1 MHSLKRDRR
10 APGALGDMKD
20 ETGADDEYETSDVDL
35 QEARA
40 QNDLRLKSIF
50 EGIFEKYGR
59 DFTDVG
65 DEIDLQTGKITVNN
79 GHIDALD
86 AEGNGPGDW
95 LSDAEPL
102 GPTHVQ
108 AEGTSNEEG
117 APARLALDADAWGVE
132 DTVLEGDHDPHHLG
146 RRAASILSH
155 MRPDS
160 GRRLGET
167 TEADSDRGAAGD
179 GEDRATSEAE
189 DDRSSVDSL
198 LDTALSL
205 QVRKVGKTTKGEI
218 GTEKAIPLHDGS
230 HQSQAAHTERL
241 DETVDP
247 IWRVPEISAKFTTPT
262 LLSRSRPKPKPV
274 INNAVRS
281 QSPPGAGSLWALPGT
296 KRRNTDVVKKRKQK
310 ESPKKRTKHHSSP
323 VPVWDWSFADAP
335 DGSESDD
342 PLQEN
347 YEPSPT
353 PKGSVYIREKRKGP
367 FSAGGAQKTCSFCK
381 RIFSQQAYDSH
392 LKAVVANPAD
402 NEHDLVELKR
412 QLATVTGD
420 SATEPAPDVTGTVS
434 ASAEPVVSPTDTP
447 KEPNSE
453 AGQETNHESTPTR
466 SKRARTVLGPQEAR
480 LIIQMRHI
488 QGMKWR
494 EISDHFPQKKQT
506 NIQVWHHFHWK
517 QRKANPPRLSGPW
530 SKAELEKLEILKD
543 QPELTWPGIRA
554 EFPGRLLAE
563 IEFKLLQLW
572 AVDDVSQAPRS
583 ASPAD

>member
-1 MHSLKRDRR
+1 MGSPLKRKR
-10 APGALGDMKD
+10 LYLWS
-20 ETGADDEYETSDVDL
+20 GADDEYETSDIDL
-35 QEARA
+35 QEART

-79 GHIDALD
+79 GHIDALEV
-86 AEGNGPGDW
+86 EGNGYGDW
-95 LSDAEPL
+95 LSDARPQA
-102 GPTHVQ
+102 PRHVL
-108 AEGTSNEEG
+108 AERTDYEG
-117 APARLALDADAWGVE
+117 KPARLALDADAWGAE
-132 DTVLEGDHDPHHLG
+132 DTALEGDHDLQHPG
-146 RRAASILSH
+146 RRTVHLLSH
-155 MRPDS
+155 MRPGS
-160 GRRLGET
+160 RRGLGET
-167 TEADSDRGAAGD
+167 TETDSDQGAAGD

-198 LDTALSL
+198 LGTALSIPA
-205 QVRKVGKTTKGEI
+205 QKVGKTTKGET
-218 GTEKAIPLHDGS
+218 GTEKAIPPHDGS
-230 HQSQAAHTERL
+230 HQYQAAHTERL

-262 LLSRSRPKPKPV
+262 LPSRPRPNPKPV

-281 QSPPGAGSLWALPGT
+281 QSPPGASSVWALSGT
-296 KRRNTDVVKKRKQK
+296 RKRDTDVVKKIKQK
-310 ESPKKRTKHHSSP
+310 GSPKRRVKHHSSP
-323 VPVWDWSFADAP
+323 DAVWDWSFADAP

-342 PLQEN
+342 PLQED
-347 YEPSPT
+347 YVPSPT
-353 PKGSVYIREKRKGP
+353 PKDSVYIREKRKGP
-367 FSAGGAQKTCSFCK
+367 FSAGAAQKTCSFCK
-381 RIFSQQAYDSH
+381 RIFSRKAYDMH
-392 LKAVVANPAD
+392 LKDVLANPAD
-402 NEHDLVELKR
+402 NEHDSVELKR

-420 SATEPAPDVTGTVS
+420 GTTESAPGATNRSPAPAGLIVRITNTPR
-434 ASAEPVVSPTDTP
+434 EPD
-447 KEPNSE
+447 SE
-453 AGQETNHESTPTR
+453 AGQRTNHESTPTG

-488 QGMKWR
+488 QGMKWK
-494 EISDHFPQKKQT
+494 EISDHFPQKKPA
-506 NIQVWHHFHWK
+506 NIQAWHHVHWK

-572 AVDDVSQAPRS
+572 AGDNVSQPLRS

>member
-1 MHSLKRDRR
+1 MGAPVKRKHLYMW
-10 APGALGDMKD
+10 PGAD
-20 ETGADDEYETSDVDL
+20 EEYETSDIDL

-65 DEIDLQTGKITVNN
+65 DEIDLRTGNITVNN

-95 LSDAEPL
+95 LFDAKPQI
-102 GPTHVQ
+102 PAHVY
-108 AEGTSNEEG
+108 AEGTDDEEG
-117 APARLALDADAWGVE
+117 EPARLALDTDAWGAE
-132 DTVLEGDHDPHHLG
+132 DTVLEGDHDLLHPD
-146 RRAASILSH
+146 RRAVSILSH

-167 TEADSDRGAAGD
+167 TEADPDWGAAGD

-198 LDTALSL
+198 LDSALL
-205 QVRKVGKTTKGEI
+205 LEAPKAHKTTTGET
-218 GTEKAIPLHDGS
+218 GTEKAIPAHDES
-230 HQSQAAHTERL
+230 NQSQAEHTERL

-274 INNAVRS
+274 INSAVRS
-281 QSPPGAGSLWALPGT
+281 QSPPDAGSLWVLPGT
-296 KRRNTDVVKKRKQK
+296 RRLNTDGVKKRKQK
-310 ESPKKRTKHHSSP
+310 DSPKKRKKHHSSS
-323 VPVWDWSFADAP
+323 VLAWDWSFADAP

-342 PLQEN
+342 PLQED

-353 PKGSVYIREKRKGP
+353 PKGPVYIREKRKGR
-367 FSAGGAQKTCSFCK
+367 FSAGGTQKTCSFCK
-381 RIFSQQAYDSH
+381 RIFSRQAYDSH
-392 LKAVVANPAD
+392 LRAVLANPAD
-402 NEHDLVELKR
+402 DEHDLVELKR
-412 QLATVTGD
+412 QLATVTSDGT
-420 SATEPAPDVTGTVS
+420 SETAPNATGTVS
-434 ASAEPVVSPTDTP
+434 ASASAEPIVSHTDAP
-447 KEPNSE
+447 KEPESE
-453 AGQETNHESTPTR
+453 AGRETNHESTSTGN
-466 SKRARTVLGPQEAR
+466 KRARTVLGPQEAK
-480 LIIQMRHI
+480 LIIQMRQI
-488 QGMKWR
+488 KGMKWK
-494 EISDHFPQKKQT
+494 EISEHFPQKKPA
-506 NIQVWHHFHWK
+506 NIQAWHHVHWK
-517 QRKANPPRLSGPW
+517 QRKANPRRLCEPW

-543 QPELTWPGIRA
+543 QPELTWPSICA

-572 AVDDVSQAPRS
+572 AGDEVPQAPRS

>member
-1 MHSLKRDRR
+1 MGTPLKRKRLYLW
-10 APGALGDMKD
+10 PGA
-20 ETGADDEYETSDVDL
+20 ADEYETSDIDL

-65 DEIDLQTGKITVNN
+65 DEIDLKTGKITVNN

-86 AEGNGPGDW
+86 AEGNSPGDW
-95 LSDAEPL
+95 LSDAEL
-102 GPTHVQ
+102 VAPTHVQ
-108 AEGTSNEEG
+108 AEGTNDEG
-117 APARLALDADAWGVE
+117 EPARLALDAGAWGAE
-132 DTVLEGDHDPHHLG
+132 DTALEGDHDLHNPS
-146 RRAASILSH
+146 RRTVSILSH

-160 GRRLGET
+160 GRRLKET
-167 TEADSDRGAAGD
+167 MEADPDRGAAGD
-179 GEDRATSEAE
+179 GEDRTTSEAE

-205 QVRKVGKTTKGEI
+205 QAWKVDKTTKGET

-230 HQSQAAHTERL
+230 HQSQAAETERL

-281 QSPPGAGSLWALPGT
+281 QSPPGSGSLWALPGIR
-296 KRRNTDVVKKRKQK
+296 RRNTDAMKKRKQK
-310 ESPKKRTKHHSSP
+310 DSPKERKRHHSSP
-323 VPVWDWSFADAP
+323 VVAWDWSFADAP

-342 PLQEN
+342 PLQED

-353 PKGSVYIREKRKGP
+353 LKGSVYIREKRKGP
-367 FSAGGAQKTCSFCK
+367 FSAGGAQKTCSFCR

-392 LKAVVANPAD
+392 LKAVLANPAD

-412 QLATVTGD
+412 QLATVTSDG
-420 SATEPAPDVTGTVS
+420 ATEPALDATGTAS
-434 ASAEPVVSPTDTP
+434 ASAEHIVSPTDTP
-447 KEPNSE
+447 RKPNSE
-453 AGQETNHESTPTR
+453 AGQETNHESTPTG
-466 SKRARTVLGPQEAR
+466 SKRARTVLGPREAR

-488 QGMKWR
+488 QGMKWK
-494 EISDHFPQKKQT
+494 EISDHFPQKKPT
-506 NIQVWHHFHWK
+506 NIQAWHHVHWK

-530 SKAELEKLEILKD
+530 SKAELEKLEMLKD
-543 QPELTWPGIRA
+543 QPELTWPSIRA

-563 IEFKLLQLW
+563 IEFTLLQLW
-572 AVDDVSQAPRS
+572 AGDDVSQAPRS